1 MQIFIYRPDLRPDK
15 NVDPNYVF
23 TLDGKPFYVWK
34 QEEERIKDYQWKKAI
49 DKLEEKPEWK
59 VWSY

>member
-23 TLDGKPFYVWK
+23 TLDGKPFYAWK
-34 QEEERIKDYQWKKAI
+34 QEEERIKDYQWKKAM